1 MKTAV
6 IKMSVFADYIS
17 LVNEASKVDGDVTL
31 SKGRYS
37 VDVKSLP
44 GVFSL
49 DLSEGATIEYPEDA
63 FEFDQFLFKYKIK
76 VED

>member
-1 MKTAV
+1 MKTLV
-6 IKMSVFADYIS
+6 IKISVFTDYML

-37 VDVKSLP
+37 VDAKSLP

-49 DLSEGATIEYPEDA
+49 DLSEGATIEYPENA

-76 VED
+76 VEG

>member
-1 MKTAV
+1 MRTSV
-6 IKMSVFADYIS
+6 IKIS
-17 LVNEASKVDGDVTL
+17 AFTEYMLLVTEASKVDGDVTL

-37 VDVKSLP
+37 VDAKSLP
-44 GVFSL
+44 GIFSL

-63 FEFDQFLFKYKIK
+63 FAFDQFLFKYKIK

>member
-6 IKMSVFADYIS
+6 IKMSAFTDYTL
-17 LVNEASKVDGDVTL
+17 LVTEASKVDGDVTV
-31 SKGRYS
+31 SKGRYA
-37 VDVKSLP
+37 VDAKSLP

-49 DLSEGATIEYPEDA
+49 DLSNGATIEYPDNA

-76 VED
+76 VEA

>member
-1 MKTAV
+1 MKTSV
-6 IKMSVFADYIS
+6 IKITVFTDYML

-37 VDVKSLP
+37 VDAKSLP

-49 DLSEGATIEYPEDA
+49 DLSEGAIIEYPEDA
-63 FEFDQFLFKYKIK
+63 FEFDQFLLKYKNK
-76 VED
+76 VEG

>member
-6 IKMSVFADYIS
+6 IKMSAFTDYTL
-17 LVNEASKVDGDVTL
+17 LVTEASKVDGDVTV

-37 VDVKSLP
+37 VDAKSLP

-49 DLSEGATIEYPEDA
+49 DLSDGAKIEYPENA

-76 VED
+76 VEG

>member
-6 IKMSVFADYIS
+6 IRMSAFTDYTL
-17 LVNEASKVDGDVTL
+17 LVTEASKVDGDVTV
-31 SKGRYS
+31 SKGRYA
-37 VDVKSLP
+37 VDAKSLP

-49 DLSEGATIEYPEDA
+49 DLSNGATIEYPDDA

-76 VED
+76 VEG

>member
-1 MKTAV
+1 MRTSV
-6 IKMSVFADYIS
+6 IKIS
-17 LVNEASKVDGDVTL
+17 AFTEYMLLVTEASKVDGDVTL

-37 VDVKSLP
+37 VDAKSLP

-49 DLSEGATIEYPEDA
+49 DLSEGATIEYPKDA

>member
-6 IKMSVFADYIS
+6 IKMSAFTDYTLLS
-17 LVNEASKVDGDVTL
+17 AEASKVDGDVTL
-31 SKGRYS
+31 IKGKYA
-37 VDVKSLP
+37 VDAKSLP

-49 DLSEGATIEYPEDA
+49 DLSSGVTIEYPEDA

-76 VED
+76 VEG

>member
-6 IKMSVFADYIS
+6 IKMSAFTDYTL
-17 LVNEASKVDGDVTL
+17 LVTEASKVDGDITV
-31 SKGRYS
+31 SKGRYA
-37 VDVKSLP
+37 VDAKSLP

-49 DLSEGATIEYPEDA
+49 DLSDGAKIEYPEDA

-76 VED
+76 VEG

>member
-6 IKMSVFADYIS
+6 IKMSAFTDYTL
-17 LVNEASKVDGDVTL
+17 LVTEASKVGGDVTI
-31 SKGRYS
+31 SKGRYA
-37 VDVKSLP
+37 VDAKSLP

-49 DLSEGATIEYPEDA
+49 DLSDGAKIEYPEDA

-76 VED
+76 VEG

>member
-1 MKTAV
+1 MKTLV
-6 IKMSVFADYIS
+6 IKMSAFTDYML

-37 VDVKSLP
+37 VDAKSLP

-49 DLSEGATIEYPEDA
+49 DLSECATIEYPENA

-76 VED
+76 VEG

>member
-1 MKTAV
+1 MKTLV
-6 IKMSVFADYIS
+6 IKMSTFTDYML

-31 SKGRYS
+31 SKCRYS
-37 VDVKSLP
+37 VDAKSLP

-49 DLSEGATIEYPEDA
+49 DLSEGATIEYPENA

-76 VED
+76 VEG

>member
-6 IKMSVFADYIS
+6 IKMSAFTDYTL
-17 LVNEASKVDGDVTL
+17 LVTEASKVDGDITI
-31 SKGRYS
+31 SKGRYA
-37 VDVKSLP
+37 VDAKSLP

-49 DLSEGATIEYPEDA
+49 DLSDGAKIEYPEDA

-76 VED
+76 VEG

>member
-1 MKTAV
+1 MKTSI
-6 IKMSVFADYIS
+6 IKMSAFTDYTL
-17 LVNEASKVDGDVTL
+17 LVTEASKVDGDVTL

-37 VDVKSLP
+37 VDAKSLP

-49 DLSEGATIEYPEDA
+49 DLSEGAKIEYPEDA

-76 VED
+76 VEG

>member
-1 MKTAV
+1 MRTSV
-6 IKMSVFADYIS
+6 IKIS
-17 LVNEASKVDGDVTL
+17 AFTEYMLLVTEASKVNGDVTL

-37 VDVKSLP
+37 VDAKSLP

-49 DLSEGATIEYPEDA
+49 DLSKGATIEYPEDA
-63 FEFDQFLFKYKIK
+63 FAFDQFLFKYKIK

>member
-6 IKMSVFADYIS
+6 IKMSAFTDYTL
-17 LVNEASKVDGDVTL
+17 LVTEASKVNGDVTV
-31 SKGRYS
+31 SKGRYA
-37 VDVKSLP
+37 VDAKSLP

-49 DLSEGATIEYPEDA
+49 DLSNGATIEYPDDA

-76 VED
+76 VEG

>member
-1 MKTAV
+1 MKTSV
-6 IKMSVFADYIS
+6 IKITVFTDYML

-37 VDVKSLP
+37 VDAKSLP

-49 DLSEGATIEYPEDA
+49 DLSEGATIEYPENA

-76 VED
+76 VEG

>member
-6 IKMSVFADYIS
+6 IKMSAFTDYTL
-17 LVNEASKVDGDVTL
+17 LVTEASKVDGDITI
-31 SKGRYS
+31 SKGRYA
-37 VDVKSLP
+37 VDAKSLP

-49 DLSEGATIEYPEDA
+49 DLSDGAKIEYPENA

-76 VED
+76 VEG